1 MCEFHPC
8 RWIHQISWGLV
19 GASRSHQ
26 HLDAF
31 LCGGSFHDPTLDLCL
46 DAGSDTSPDPA
57 DEKERQKRAPM
68 AAADRKRYFLK
79 HAPILLA
86 ICLAYVLI
94 TLVRSLR
101 ADFAPEL
108 WRALGMEAT
117 PEVFSLSEMWVAL
130 GIMLCSGLFSA
141 YRDNRRALRHGL
153 LAATAGL
160 GILLISLMGLRWQ
173 WLGAFPFMVLTGLG
187 LYLPYVLVHTTLFER
202 LMAVTRDGGN
212 LGFLMYLADSAG
224 YLGYVG
230 LMLAKKFLP
239 SAR

>member
-1 MCEFHPC
+1 
-8 RWIHQISWGLV
+8 
-19 GASRSHQ
+19 
-26 HLDAF
+26 
-31 LCGGSFHDPTLDLCL
+31 
-46 DAGSDTSPDPA
+46 
-57 DEKERQKRAPM
+57 
-68 AAADRKRYFLK
+68 
-79 HAPILLA
+79 
-86 ICLAYVLI
+86 
-94 TLVRSLR
+94 
-101 ADFAPEL
+101 
-108 WRALGMEAT
+108 MEAT

-239 SAR
+239 VPDEPLVFFTLLCGWVGVLGMLCFVLAQGSLRRILGSEPTTPQSS